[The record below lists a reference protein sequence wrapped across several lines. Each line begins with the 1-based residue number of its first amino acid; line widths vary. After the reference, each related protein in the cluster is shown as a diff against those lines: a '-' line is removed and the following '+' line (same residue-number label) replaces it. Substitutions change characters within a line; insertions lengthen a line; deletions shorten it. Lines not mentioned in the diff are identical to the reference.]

1 MRTQAIVVQLTSGH
15 CRSFQDPLRTA
26 RQANFVDSVLVCT
39 FLWHPSLASC
49 VRGVRVAVSVPRGT
63 GWSTL
68 GCGIGCEHECD
79 YGSGRGCIR
88 IALSTGGKEGGS
100 VC

>member
-1 MRTQAIVVQLTSGH
+1 
-15 CRSFQDPLRTA
+15 
-26 RQANFVDSVLVCT
+26 
-39 FLWHPSLASC
+39 
-49 VRGVRVAVSVPRGT
+49 VPRGT